1 MTVWTESGQ
10 DPRERQPANKMER
23 QDIMSEMFKSR
34 LFRAG
39 IWILL
44 IFIIILVGNQIS
56 FVFWPLIITLQTLFF
71 PFLLAGL
78 LYFLI
83 HPAVDWLELK
93 KLPRWLSV
101 LLLYLVIIALV
112 TLAASFI
119 GPLLQREFVRLMD
132 DFPRIMGELNLII
145 LSLQENPLVLRF
157 LAERPDFMEQT
168 AGWLTGLLGN
178 FFSMLIA
185 NITHYATV
193 LFDFFI
199 TLVMVPFILFYM
211 LRDGQQWPQLLY
223 RQLHRQHAEGIH
235 RTLKE
240 IEKGISA
247 YIQGVFVVCLCVG
260 VLVYTGYLIIG
271 LDYPLLLALFLM
283 ATNVIPFFGP
293 IIGAVPAIVVAAL
306 HSPLMV
312 LKVLAVV
319 VAVQQIESLLV
330 SPHVMGRKLAISPL
344 TVTLLVL
351 VSGSMAGLFGMI
363 LALPAFVILKII
375 VLNIFKYI
383 RPEK

>member
-1 MTVWTESGQ
+1 MSRMFES
-10 DPRERQPANKMER
+10 K
-23 QDIMSEMFKSR
+23 

-39 IWILL
+39 IWMLL
-44 IFIIILVGNQIS
+44 VFLIILVGSQIS
-56 FVFWPLIITLQTLFF
+56 FIFRPVIIVLQTLFF

-101 LLLYLVIIALV
+101 LLLFLVIFGLL
-112 TLAASFI
+112 TLAVSII
-119 GPLLQREFVRLMD
+119 GPLIQREFVRLMD
-132 DFPRIMGELNLII
+132 DFPRIMEEINLTL
-145 LSLQENPLVLRF
+145 LSLQENPLLLR
-157 LAERPDFMEQT
+157 LMAERPDFVEE
-168 AGWLTGLLGN
+168 AAAWLTGLLGN
-178 FFSMLIA
+178 VFRLFIE
-185 NITHYATV
+185 NVTHYLNV
-193 LFDFFI
+193 LVGFFI
-199 TLVMVPFILFYM
+199 TLAMVPFILFYM

-223 RQLHRQHAEGIH
+223 RQFPQKQAEEIH
-235 RTLKE
+235 RTFKE
-240 IEKGISA
+240 IDKGISS

-260 VLVYTGYLIIG
+260 VLVYIGYLIVG

-293 IIGAVPAIVVAAL
+293 IIGAVPAIVVGAL

-312 LKVLAVV
+312 LKVLAVI
-319 VAVQQIESLLV
+319 VAVQQIESMLI
-330 SPHVMGRKLAISPL
+330 SPHVMGRKLSISPL

-351 VSGSMAGLFGMI
+351 VSGRMAGLFGMI

-375 VLNIFKYI
+375 ILHIFKYF
-383 RPEK
+383 RPQKE